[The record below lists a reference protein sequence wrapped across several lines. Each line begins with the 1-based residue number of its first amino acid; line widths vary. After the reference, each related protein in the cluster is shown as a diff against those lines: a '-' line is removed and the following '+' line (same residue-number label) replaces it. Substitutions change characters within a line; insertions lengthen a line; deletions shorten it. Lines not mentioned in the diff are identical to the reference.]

1 MTDTQDPLSTDP
13 LSIGAFARA
22 SRLSQRALRLY
33 DDLGLLPPA
42 RVDPDTGYR
51 FYTPAQ
57 IGTARLIGLLR
68 TVEMPLADIR
78 ALLGAPLHERAGR
91 VEAHWA
97 EVQALHLQRAAVA
110 RHLIHTLRGDP
121 MPTTYEVQSRD
132 VPAQTVLTVQ
142 RRVLLPDL
150 SALIGRSLERLHA
163 ELRQQG
169 AETAGPPVVIYHG
182 EVGADSDGPVEVG
195 VPYRGQVQPGGDL
208 TAREEPAHTE
218 AFVTVCKA
226 DFEYHELMAAY
237 DAVNRYIRAHGTRS
251 ALSVREVYPYGW
263 EAAGPGD
270 PAGEVACPF
279 VPGDSQ

>member
-1 MTDTQDPLSTDP
+1 MTDTQDT

-22 SRLSQRALRLY
+22 SRLSLKALRLY
-33 DDLGLLPPA
+33 DDLGLLPPD

-78 ALLGAPLHERAGR
+78 ALLDAPAHERAGR
-91 VEAHWA
+91 VEAYWREA
-97 EVQALHLQRAAVA
+97 QSLHLQRAAVA

-132 VPAQTVLTVQ
+132 VPAQLVLTTQ
-142 RRVLLPDL
+142 RRVSLPDL
-150 SALIGRSLERLHA
+150 SAFIGASMDRLHA
-163 ELRQQG
+163 EVQAQE
-169 AETAGPPVVIYHG
+169 AEVAGPPVVIYHG
-182 EVGADSDGPVEVG
+182 EVNADSDGPVEVC

-218 AFVTVCKA
+218 AFVTVRKA

-237 DAVNRYIRAHGTRS
+237 DAVDRHARAHGRRNG
-251 ALSVREVYPYGW
+251 LSCREVYPYDW
-263 EAAGPGD
+263 EAAGPDD
-270 PAGEVACPF
+270 PAGEVACPYQ
-279 VPGDSQ
+279 PRG